1 MVLPCINMNP
11 PQVYT
16 KQFIGTSLVV
26 QGLRLHAPNAGAL
39 GLIPGQGTRSQMPQL
54 RSAAAAAKSLE
65 SCPTLCDPIDGS
77 PSGSLD
83 PGILQARILEWVAIS
98 FSNAWKW
105 EVKVKSLSRVRLLA
119 TPWTAA
125 YQAPPSV
132 GVSRQEYW
140 SGVPLPSPTKTRH
153 SQINKC
159 IFKKQFP
166 DSVDCDIILVHKSWL
181 LALSLPSRSW
191 YILKIYL
198 FIYGCT
204 GSSTWAFSGCGA
216 RASHS
221 GSFFCCIAQA
231 LRSVGFSSCGAWA

>member
-98 FSNAWKW
+98 FSRGSSW
-105 EVKVKSLSRVRLLA
+105 LRDGTRVSCIAGTCFTVLA
-119 TPWTAA
+119 TTETNMNWIP
-125 YQAPPSV
+125 
-132 GVSRQEYW
+132 G
-140 SGVPLPSPTKTRH
+140 GKTIGGH
-153 SQINKC
+153 LGDFHN
-159 IFKKQFP
+159 P
-166 DSVDCDIILVHKSWL
+166 GN
-181 LALSLPSRSW
+181 RSW
-191 YILKIYL
+191 KKVHRTLTL
-198 FIYGCT
+198 CQYGKWRGAFAVVQSGPTLHDCT
-204 GSSTWAFSGCGA
+204 DCNTPGLPVPHHLLEPAQVHFSWISDA
-216 RASHS
+216 IQPSHP
-221 GSFFCCIAQA
+221 
-231 LRSVGFSSCGAWA
+231 